1 MKSKKTF
8 PFQKSIVFRLL
19 ISVILIFIAM
29 TILSNF
35 AISKRQETLMNE
47 MGEELENVLVDS
59 QENDILLLIVDNA
72 QLKSTTEFQMYS
84 FSVMIATI
92 LLGSLAFFLII
103 MHVIKPLKVLTE
115 KVSLIDI
122 DSVESLRN
130 EIVMS
135 KGGYELEE
143 LSQSFDAALN
153 KIYESYE
160 KQKQFSANVAHEL
173 RTPLAVLRT
182 KIDVFKKKQSLKDT
196 EIEDFIFTMEN
207 NVTRLSELVEGILFL
222 SRDAQPQYSQ
232 VNVRSL
238 LEEILLDVEDKAKEK
253 EISIAIKGA
262 DVMVLTDDMLLER
275 TLLNLID
282 NAIKYNVEGGSVE
295 ISLSESESEVV
306 IQVADT
312 GIGIS
317 DEKKKRIFDLFYR
330 IEESRNR
337 VTGGYGIGLALVQ
350 NIITRLGGSI
360 SVSDNIPQGSI
371 FQVAFKKKY
380 RISR

>member
-35 AISKRQETLMNE
+35 AISKRQETLMSE

-84 FSVMIATI
+84 FSIMIATI

-122 DSVESLRN
+122 DNVESLRN

-143 LSQSFDAALN
+143 LSKSFDAALN

-182 KIDVFKKKQSLKDT
+182 KIDVFKKKQGHKDA
-196 EIEDFIFTMEN
+196 EIEYFISTMEN

-253 EISIAIKGA
+253 EISMTIKGE
-262 DVMVLTDDMLLER
+262 DVVVLTDDMLLER

-282 NAIKYNVEGGSVE
+282 NAIKYNVEGGYVE
-295 ISLSESESEVV
+295 VSLSESESEVV

-317 DEKKKRIFDLFYR
+317 DEKKKHIFDLFYR
-330 IEESRNR
+330 IEESRSR

-371 FQVAFKKKY
+371 FQVVFKK
-380 RISR
+380 

>member
-295 ISLSESESEVV
+295 VSLSESESEVV

>member
-1 MKSKKTF
+1 
-8 PFQKSIVFRLL
+8 
-19 ISVILIFIAM
+19 
-29 TILSNF
+29 
-35 AISKRQETLMNE
+35 MNE

-232 VNVRSL
+232 VNVRPL

-295 ISLSESESEVV
+295 VSLSESESEVV

-317 DEKKKRIFDLFYR
+317 DEKKKHIFDLFYR

>member
-8 PFQKSIVFRLL
+8 PFQKSIVFKLL

-84 FSVMIATI
+84 FSIMIATI

-122 DSVESLRN
+122 DNVESLRN

-143 LSQSFDAALN
+143 LSKSFDVALN

-196 EIEDFIFTMEN
+196 EIEDFISTMEN

-253 EISIAIKGA
+253 EISMTIKGE
-262 DVMVLTDDMLLER
+262 DVVVLTDDMLLER

-295 ISLSESESEVV
+295 VSLSESESEVI

-312 GIGIS
+312 GIGIL
-317 DEKKKRIFDLFYR
+317 DEKKKHIFDLFYR
-330 IEESRNR
+330 IEESRSR

-350 NIITRLGGSI
+350 NIISRLGGSI

-371 FQVAFKKKY
+371 FQVVFKK
-380 RISR
+380 

>member
-238 LEEILLDVEDKAKEK
+238 LEEMLLDVEDKAKEK

>member
-84 FSVMIATI
+84 FSIMIATI

-122 DSVESLRN
+122 DNVESLRN

-143 LSQSFDAALN
+143 LSKSFDAALN

-182 KIDVFKKKQSLKDT
+182 KIDVFKKKQGHKDA
-196 EIEDFIFTMEN
+196 EIEYFISTMEN

-253 EISIAIKGA
+253 EISMTIKGE
-262 DVMVLTDDMLLER
+262 DVVVLTDDMLLER

-282 NAIKYNVEGGSVE
+282 NAIKYNVEGGYVE
-295 ISLSESESEVV
+295 VSLSESESEVV

-317 DEKKKRIFDLFYR
+317 DEKKKHIFDLFYR
-330 IEESRNR
+330 IEESRSR

-371 FQVAFKKKY
+371 FQVVFKK
-380 RISR
+380 

>member
-232 VNVRSL
+232 VNVRPL

-295 ISLSESESEVV
+295 VSLSESESEVV

-317 DEKKKRIFDLFYR
+317 DEKKKHIFDLFYR

>member
-1 MKSKKTF
+1 
-8 PFQKSIVFRLL
+8 
-19 ISVILIFIAM
+19 M

-35 AISKRQETLMNE
+35 AISKRQETLMSE

-84 FSVMIATI
+84 FSIMIATI

-122 DSVESLRN
+122 DNVESLRN

-143 LSQSFDAALN
+143 LSKSFDAALN

-182 KIDVFKKKQSLKDT
+182 KIDVFKKKQGHKDA
-196 EIEDFIFTMEN
+196 EIEYFISTMEN

-232 VNVRSL
+232 VNVRLL

-253 EISIAIKGA
+253 EISMTIKGE
-262 DVMVLTDDMLLER
+262 DVVVLTDDMLLER

-282 NAIKYNVEGGSVE
+282 NAIKYNVEGGYVE
-295 ISLSESESEVV
+295 VSLSESESEVV

-317 DEKKKRIFDLFYR
+317 DEKKKHIFDLFYR
-330 IEESRNR
+330 IEESRSR

-371 FQVAFKKKY
+371 FQVVFKK
-380 RISR
+380 

>member
-35 AISKRQETLMNE
+35 AISKRQETLMSE

-84 FSVMIATI
+84 FSIMIATI

-122 DSVESLRN
+122 DNVESLRN

-143 LSQSFDAALN
+143 LSKSFDAALN

-182 KIDVFKKKQSLKDT
+182 KIDVFKKKQGHKDA
-196 EIEDFIFTMEN
+196 EIEYFISTMEN

-232 VNVRSL
+232 VNVRLL

-253 EISIAIKGA
+253 EISMTIKGE
-262 DVMVLTDDMLLER
+262 DVVVLTDDMLLER

-282 NAIKYNVEGGSVE
+282 NAIKYNVEGGYVE
-295 ISLSESESEVV
+295 VSLSESESEVV

-317 DEKKKRIFDLFYR
+317 DEKKKHIFDLFYR
-330 IEESRNR
+330 IEESRSR

-371 FQVAFKKKY
+371 FQVVFKK
-380 RISR
+380 

>member
-1 MKSKKTF
+1 
-8 PFQKSIVFRLL
+8 
-19 ISVILIFIAM
+19 
-29 TILSNF
+29 
-35 AISKRQETLMNE
+35 MNE

-238 LEEILLDVEDKAKEK
+238 LEEMLLDVEDKAKEK